1 VRRRAFISLLG
12 GAAIGWPL
20 VARAQQ
26 TQMRRVG
33 VLFGANAA
41 GDTEG
46 QARIGAFRQAMEL
59 LGWTT
64 GRNLQIEYRWGA
76 ADAANLRM
84 SAVLMAS
91 IASRDSLFF

>member
-46 QARIGAFRQAMEL
+46 QARIAAFLQKL
-59 LGWTT
+59 QQLGWTD
-64 GRNLQIEYRWGA
+64 GRNLRIDFRWGA
-76 ADAANLRM
+76 GDAANLRM